1 LTVHLHTLRTG
12 LAAQA
17 HSRATA
23 IRHSRDGGMR
33 YGDNMRTPVMREKSD
48 LSSKSKSE
56 VVRRS
61 QNEATARG
69 PHERLGSLGRAI
81 SVDAYTEG

>member
-1 LTVHLHTLRTG
+1 
-12 LAAQA
+12 
-17 HSRATA
+17 
-23 IRHSRDGGMR
+23 
-33 YGDNMRTPVMREKSD
+33 MREKSD

-61 QNEATARG
+61 QNEATARA